1 MRIRSWRGS
10 TAVASSTPRRRI
22 PWARIILIVAF
33 FALLA
38 YLLVPAYYFA
48 SADALVEGDLVPVT
62 PIFRARI
69 DRLMVQCDDRVHAGQ
84 KVAVVSNY
92 LVQAEYEQ
100 QYQQSISELGLS
112 QIALDQ
118 GGAAATTEESA
129 DLAKY
134 QAADIEARRLHDV
147 FTNYDA
153 AYRAGGIPRVEWESK
168 RQDWLAAVSTSEGL
182 RQVWQ
187 HASEHVQRVNS
198 DNQTRVA
205 SDARN
210 SERQASL
217 AKRVSAEALTAP
229 VSGFVMNCKL
239 RPDNVVDA
247 GAPIFDIFSPQRA
260 YVIAYYNPGD
270 LEHVH
275 IGQHAD
281 VYVAGSKRPIDGR
294 VVSVY
299 PDLAKLPTQLTR
311 FFWQHVQ
318 WSEYRPVRIALDHVA
333 PAVRAQLYYDAQT
346 RVRIPIPRDWHP
358 FGLYDDA
365 NGKS

>member
-1 MRIRSWRGS
+1 
-10 TAVASSTPRRRI
+10 
-22 PWARIILIVAF
+22 LIVAF

-168 RQDWLAAVSTSEGL
+168 RQDWLAAVSTAEGL

-247 GAPIFDIFSPQRA
+247 GAPIFDIFSP
-260 YVIAYYNPGD
+260 

>member
-1 MRIRSWRGS
+1 M
-10 TAVASSTPRRRI
+10 
-22 PWARIILIVAF
+22 IVAF

-168 RQDWLAAVSTSEGL
+168 RQDWLAAVSTAEGL

-247 GAPIFDIFSPQRA
+247 GAPIFDIFSP
-260 YVIAYYNPGD
+260 